1 MKKGQHRKIL
11 IVDDDQL
18 NRKLML
24 AMLSPLGHEIHVAHD
39 GEEAL
44 ELVHRVGP
52 DLILLDVMMPNVD
65 GYQVLERIKGDTRT
79 REVPVIMLTA
89 LTDTESRIRAFD
101 LGADDFISKPPE
113 RTEVIARVRSLL
125 RVKTYHDEMARYR
138 DNLEKEV
145 ARITEQLHLAYRNLK
160 MASLD
165 TIYRLTQ
172 ASEYKDEDTGTHI
185 QRVSKLSQ
193 AIARKMGLPGT
204 VEESILYAAPMH
216 DVGKIGIP
224 DEILLK
230 PGTLDEDEWEIMKT
244 HSQIGAR
251 ILGGSGSNILKMGEE
266 IALTHHER
274 WDGGGYPHGLEK
286 DRIPITGRIVAVADV
301 FDALTSARPYRGPLP
316 DEKAMALVTEGA
328 GSQFDPNVV
337 NAFLSLGDEI
347 IVIRRMVEEEDD
359 GHFVHDQDME
369 ITMLGGEGGQ
379 GVH

>member
-172 ASEYKDEDTGTHI
+172 ASEYKDEDTGAHI

-347 IVIRRMVEEEDD
+347 FVIRRTVEEEDT
-359 GHFVHDQDME
+359 GRFVQDEDME
-369 ITMLGGEGGQ
+369 ITMSGGGGGQ

>member
-1 MKKGQHRKIL
+1 MKKGQHGKIL

-24 AMLSPLGHEIHVAHD
+24 AMLSPLGHEVHIAQD
-39 GEEAL
+39 GDEAL
-44 ELVHRVGP
+44 EMVHRVNP

-79 REVPVIMLTA
+79 LDIPVIMITA
-89 LTDTESRIRAFD
+89 LTDIESRIRAFD

-251 ILGGSGSNILKMGEE
+251 ILGGSGNNILKMGEE

-274 WDGGGYPHGLEK
+274 WDGGGYPHGLKK
-286 DRIPITGRIVAVADV
+286 DRIPVTGRIVAVADV
-301 FDALTSARPYRGPLP
+301 FDALTSARPYRGPLT

-347 IVIRRMVEEEDD
+347 FIIRRAVEEEDA
-359 GHFVHDQDME
+359 GHFAHDHDMDSAMPVGEDGQSVH
-369 ITMLGGEGGQ
+369 
-379 GVH
+379 